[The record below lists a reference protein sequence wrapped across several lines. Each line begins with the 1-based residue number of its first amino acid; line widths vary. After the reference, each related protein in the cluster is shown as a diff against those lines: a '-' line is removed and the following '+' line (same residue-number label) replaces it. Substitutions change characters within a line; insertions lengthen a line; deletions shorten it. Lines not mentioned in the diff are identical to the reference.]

1 MSSNITLRN
10 KLYKC
15 IIINFVL
22 NLQLYNK
29 RNFLLTIT
37 IIFLNYSLLINITEN
52 KHDLLQNI
60 NVFCGKSLY
69 AFTKHYF
76 YLLIIKTV

>member
-52 KHDLLQNI
+52 KHDLLQSI
-60 NVFCGKSLY
+60 NVFCVKSLY